1 MAKAKTEK
9 KTKELNE
16 ETKFAE
22 KDFLMSYMPF
32 FIIITFVIIIRWF
45 VATPVRVNG
54 SSMSPTLKNGD
65 TMLLYKLTKKTRG
78 IRRFDIVVIQ
88 TDSGKLIK
96 RVIALPGEKIKY
108 VIEKGEK
115 DEMMGVLY
123 INGEKVEENFLTEET
138 KINTC
143 REIWEKDYNI
153 CNTEKTLFEGE
164 SYEVEVPKN
173 SYYVMGDNR
182 FNSKDSRMIGFIE
195 DKDILGTTEIIL
207 FPFSRTGK
215 AK

>member
-32 FIIITFVIIIRWF
+32 LIIITFVIIIRWF

-123 INGEKVEENFLTEET
+123 I
-138 KINTC
+138 
-143 REIWEKDYNI
+143 
-153 CNTEKTLFEGE
+153 
-164 SYEVEVPKN
+164 
-173 SYYVMGDNR
+173 
-182 FNSKDSRMIGFIE
+182 
-195 DKDILGTTEIIL
+195 
-207 FPFSRTGK
+207 
-215 AK
+215 